1 MKIDLDGLVR
11 RVQKPFLSLRSV
23 ETWFNVIISQFYTL
37 IKKKEIWIE
46 VSSDKCYLLYMFAVV
61 MLVFMI
67 HCMIM
72 RLKKLLSWVSNSLTL
87 SLIIVSLVKKFETIL
102 FFTLRQRIEK
112 SLVLCK
118 SNIHVKCCLHSYI
131 HMHMWIN
138 LMPHLTTKNDITC
151 LR

>member
-1 MKIDLDGLVR
+1 
-11 RVQKPFLSLRSV
+11 
-23 ETWFNVIISQFYTL
+23 
-37 IKKKEIWIE
+37 
-46 VSSDKCYLLYMFAVV
+46 MFAVV

-112 SLVLCK
+112 SLMLCK
-118 SNIHVKCCLHSYI
+118 SNIHVKCSLHSYMYI
-131 HMHMWIN
+131 HAFVNKLDATFDH
-138 LMPHLTTKNDITC
+138 
-151 LR
+151 